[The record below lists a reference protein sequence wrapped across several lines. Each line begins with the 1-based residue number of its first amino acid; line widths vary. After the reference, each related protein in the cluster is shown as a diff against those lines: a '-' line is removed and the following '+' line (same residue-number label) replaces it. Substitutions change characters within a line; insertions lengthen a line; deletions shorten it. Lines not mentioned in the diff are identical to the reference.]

1 MEWSIS
7 LKYAI
12 QSYNHVPTECT
23 KSYRKSVLHLLKYK
37 LLKPMQYRFAT
48 TFGTLSR
55 W

>member
-23 KSYRKSVLHLLKYK
+23 KSYRKSVLHLLKYTANLYLNK
-37 LLKPMQYRFAT
+37 CSKFWDTQ
-48 TFGTLSR
+48 
-55 W
+55 